1 MGSPRLRRLIEPQE
15 QQLIKRVSAFPEI
28 VRQCAVQRAPHT
40 MVHYLRDLANDFHTN
55 YSAHQFIVDDAGL
68 RDARLDLALAAQT
81 VIRNGLEL
89 LGVSA
94 PVRCNAAMARNSA
107 RDYKPKRGRTN
118 GIFRMDGRA
127 CGLALGLAVA
137 AVVYIKDHRP
147 DAPDR
152 KERAKWTR
160 KSPTAT
166 SPSTQKP
173 GIPAPRIRRSP
184 MPSTTC
190 CRNSRWWSRRRT
202 KDVRPDTKS
211 VPETRR
217 GTYVLQAGSYK
228 NFADADRVRAQLA
241 LQGVESKVQKVT
253 VDNDTW
259 HRIRIGPISK
269 LDELN
274 RLRQILR
281 KSDVDVLV
289 IRVGD

>member
-1 MGSPRLRRLIEPQE
+1 MT
-15 QQLIKRVSAFPEI
+15 K
-28 VRQCAVQRAPHT
+28 
-40 MVHYLRDLANDFHTN
+40 
-55 YSAHQFIVDDAGL
+55 
-68 RDARLDLALAAQT
+68 AA
-81 VIRNGLEL
+81 
-89 LGVSA
+89 
-94 PVRCNAAMARNSA
+94 A
-107 RDYKPKRGRTN
+107 RDYRPKRKSTGFSGWT
-118 GIFRMDGRA
+118 GVL
-127 CGLALGLAVA
+127 CGLALGLGVA

-147 DAPDR
+147 DTAVAKVGKTDR
-152 KERAKWTR
+152 R
-160 KSPTAT
+160 KSRGNEPPDTEAAD
-166 SPSTQKP
+166 SGPEDSAKSYAFYDMLP
-173 GIPAPRIRRSP
+173 KFEVVVPEKE
-184 MPSTTC
+184 
-190 CRNSRWWSRRRT
+190 
-202 KDVRPDTKS
+202 KDVRPDIKS

-281 KSDVDVLV
+281 KADVDVLV